1 MALSDDQKRKIKQH
15 LEQSLGKFGNIQISS
30 FSSMTSSDER
40 KQRIMDHIR
49 LTKG

>member
-1 MALSDDQKRKIKQH
+1 MALSDDKKRKVKQH
-15 LEQSLGKFGNIQISS
+15 LEQSLGQFGNSSISS
-30 FSSMTSSDER
+30 FSSMPSSNER